1 LQRKFEETAT
11 HLGRERRQLET
22 WRCQAEEEQAA
33 LYAALLAA
41 PVGQREI
48 ERTLGK
54 VDGLRQRTRALERG
68 VESAREARDQALES
82 LRQGRAVRAAAARAT
97 RKSVEVLDAYRRE
110 RAMARNR
117 SAEEALDEIAVML
130 HGRNSI

>member
-1 LQRKFEETAT
+1 
-11 HLGRERRQLET
+11 
-22 WRCQAEEEQAA
+22 
-33 LYAALLAA
+33 
-41 PVGQREI
+41 
-48 ERTLGK
+48 